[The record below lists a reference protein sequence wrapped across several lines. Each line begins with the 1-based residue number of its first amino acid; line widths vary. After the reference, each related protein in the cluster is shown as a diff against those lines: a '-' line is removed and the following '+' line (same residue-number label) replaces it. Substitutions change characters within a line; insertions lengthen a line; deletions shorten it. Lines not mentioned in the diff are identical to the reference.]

1 MSSRKQSP
9 NASGSYASGSSSISK
24 RDGQS
29 RIRCRCGKDAVV
41 RTVRQGPNLGMKF
54 YGCPSW
60 PDTQCDMFRWVNQSI
75 NLDDYAMKI
84 LEKETIIHEMEAEL
98 KTKDEK
104 IKKLQL
110 NKENLEE
117 DVQEMK
123 FEVSCTRIELI
134 KSARNEKNLMI
145 ALVLSWLFFV
155 IILLLWK

>member
-60 PDTQCDMFRWVNQSI
+60 PVN
-75 NLDDYAMKI
+75 

-110 NKENLEE
+110 KKENLEE

-155 IILLLWK
+155 IILAV